1 MRTLNNAS
9 KHARYRKV
17 VVRGQLCLIIRQS
30 ALKQKQKNIEGLF
43 SFVTTYH
50 PVVQDLKKTLMA
62 NRSQIENRPLLKTI
76 FKRPLIISYKRGKY
90 LKAKLVT
97 WRQLPDNA
105 SGGSRGGA
113 WGAAPLSFLD
123 QNEARRAE
131 KKIFEAA
138 PPPLISGCGGVYLPL
153 RPGAILSVTTE
164 FGDHHDKSAS
174 NWGHNTVEPRYNEC
188 QGTDNIWFAITRFR
202 YTRVY
207 NGLLVRSKSF
217 FIYFTI
223 TGQCRIQGR
232 GLGGPGPPPLFLDQ
246 TATSGKGKIVR
257 WTEVPHSKG
266 RFTIF
271 WMLPVKTKTIQD
283 LNDRAASDDASA
295 DTWCQLGVM
304 TKPLHE

>member
-43 SFVTTYH
+43 SFLTTYH

-76 FKRPLIISYKRGKY
+76 FKSPL
-90 LKAKLVT
+90 
-97 WRQLPDNA
+97 
-105 SGGSRGGA
+105 
-113 WGAAPLSFLD
+113 
-123 QNEARRAE
+123 ARRTE
-131 KKIFEAA
+131 KKFFCGRSP

-153 RPGAILSVTTE
+153 RPGATLSVTTE

-188 QGTDNIWFAITRFR
+188 QGTDKIWFAITRFR
-202 YTRVY
+202 YIRVY

-217 FIYFTI
+217 FIYFTN
-223 TGQCRIQGR
+223 TWQWRIQGR
-232 GLGGPGPPPLFLDQ
+232 GLGGPDPPRPIIFRLNWGQKGSKKFFLRDRAPLFSGSDDCLPPPYLKVWIRHFWERENRSLDRGSTQQRAFHHFLN
-246 TATSGKGKIVR
+246 ATRKNQNNSR
-257 WTEVPHSKG
+257 LERSC
-266 RFTIF
+266 
-271 WMLPVKTKTIQD
+271 
-283 LNDRAASDDASA
+283 S
-295 DTWCQLGVM
+295 
-304 TKPLHE
+304 